1 MYGPTPDQGPNSI
14 GRNSGAVHNEA
25 HGTMYD
31 SQNTSVPRDE
41 VSSKVLD
48 VFEEITSGLSDL
60 LREFEGLRFRLTT
73 DRSLESANLGVSL
86 QAKLTDSL
94 SNVQAMADQLQ
105 LKIEPMQELVA
116 ELKCPTR
123 DAQVQLSGTE
133 MLKVLQLLAE
143 LRSMCQSFAGKLH
156 ELRSLTSEALEVTRR
171 RFRQSTKTIT
181 IDCSALVVVLMLLVY
196 VWVSKQFAKWH
207 SAALA

>member
-1 MYGPTPDQGPNSI
+1 M
-14 GRNSGAVHNEA
+14 R
-25 HGTMYD
+25 
-31 SQNTSVPRDE
+31 
-41 VSSKVLD
+41 
-48 VFEEITSGLSDL
+48 
-60 LREFEGLRFRLTT
+60 T

-94 SNVQAMADQLQ
+94 SHVQAMADQLQ